1 MAAPN
6 YAFAKKQRELAK
18 KKKNEEKLRKKTG
31 KTDDGDSTNQPEG
44 GAPQPSKPLN
54 G

>member
-18 KKKNEEKLRKKTG
+18 KQKNDEKLRRKTG
-31 KTDDGDSTNQPEG
+31 NTDKPDAAGDSP
-44 GAPQPSKPLN
+44 APPTKSPDAK
-54 G
+54 

>member
-31 KTDDGDSTNQPEG
+31 KTEDGDSAGQAEG
-44 GAPQPSKPLN
+44 GAPQPPKPQ
-54 G
+54 GS

>member
-18 KKKNEEKLRKKTG
+18 KQKNEEKLRRKTG
-31 KTDDGDSTNQPEG
+31 STDKPDAAGDALA
-44 GAPQPSKPLN
+44 APAKSPDAK
-54 G
+54 

>member
-31 KTDDGDSTNQPEG
+31 KSGEGDAAGQPDGV
-44 GAPQPSKPLN
+44 PQPPKPHH